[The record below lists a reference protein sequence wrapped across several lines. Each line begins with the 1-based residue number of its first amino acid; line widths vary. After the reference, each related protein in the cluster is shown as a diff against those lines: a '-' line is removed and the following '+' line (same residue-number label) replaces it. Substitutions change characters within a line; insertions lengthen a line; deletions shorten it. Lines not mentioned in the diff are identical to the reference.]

1 MLFLQLFVTDCFC
14 HDARCQFHQYFTLAF
29 LHRSVLPSFSIVTVW
44 LSHFLCKNIGAKSA
58 NKMLIKLTTGR
69 QPFNYH
75 LCTNRVKISDLTYP
89 LIKTNWQSLFILI
102 ASLLIH
108 IFIQIKIKIYKYKKR
123 HTVHIISQTEFVK
136 NLGILDIDKNSM
148 ASLATNVIN
157 LSLISTAFIFSTYV
171 NHMDPDKANKYP
183 LYLLFY
189 FYNLL
194 FLCIL
199 FGSIS
204 LTYYLR
210 HPPLRKAIYREMT
223 N

>member
-1 MLFLQLFVTDCFC
+1 
-14 HDARCQFHQYFTLAF
+14 
-29 LHRSVLPSFSIVTVW
+29 
-44 LSHFLCKNIGAKSA
+44 
-58 NKMLIKLTTGR
+58 MLIKLTTGR

-108 IFIQIKIKIYKYKKR
+108 IFIHIKIKIYKYKKR
-123 HTVHIISQTEFVK
+123 HTVHIISQTEFIK
-136 NLGILDIDKNSM
+136 NIGILDIDKNSM

-157 LSLISTAFIFSTYV
+157 LSLISTAFIFSTSV

-194 FLCIL
+194 FPCIL